1 LSASPDDVAP
11 SPCIGLC
18 RMDDA
23 RGVCEGC
30 WRTLAEIAEWGRAP
44 QHRRLEILREVS
56 ARRRALVA
64 PDRDKVS

>member
-1 LSASPDDVAP
+1 LSAAAEDPAP
-11 SPCIGLC
+11 SPCIGIC

-44 QHRRLEILREVS
+44 ERRRLEILRSVTARQLEAASRRDDVS
-56 ARRRALVA
+56 
-64 PDRDKVS
+64 